1 MAKEQSGQSRSTM
14 LQVIS
19 IIFDF
24 EAQIATKLGEL
35 DFELLLFFFFVV
47 GRSVEETLRLIK
59 AFEHTDKHG
68 EVCPANWQP
77 GEKTIIPNQDDKI
90 KYFQGVNTEL

>member
-1 MAKEQSGQSRSTM
+1 MIFAR
-14 LQVIS
+14 IS
-19 IIFDF
+19 LTDV
-24 EAQIATKLGEL
+24 LVV
-35 DFELLLFFFFVV
+35 FVV

-90 KYFQGVNTEL
+90 KYF